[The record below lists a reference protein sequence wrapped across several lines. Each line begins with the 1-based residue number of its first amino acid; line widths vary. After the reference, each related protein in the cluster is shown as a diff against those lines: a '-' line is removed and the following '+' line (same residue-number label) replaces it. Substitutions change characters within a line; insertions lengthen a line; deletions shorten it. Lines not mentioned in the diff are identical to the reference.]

1 MTPDQRRQGLSDR
14 GSLASGAGM
23 LFVYESPGPLQFWMV
38 RMQFPLDFV
47 WIEADCTVGE
57 ITPDVPPPPPNAD
70 NSEIARI
77 SPEGEM
83 QYVLEIN
90 GGEAAGLGLQVGQS
104 VVFEGPIA
112 GRFGC

>member
-1 MTPDQRRQGLSDR
+1 
-14 GSLASGAGM
+14 M
-23 LFVYESPGPLQFWMV
+23 LFVFESPRSLQFWMV

-47 WIEADCTVGE
+47 WIGDDCTVGE
-57 ITPDVPPPPPNAD
+57 ITSDVPPPPPNAD
-70 NSEIARI
+70 DSEIARI

-90 GGEAAGLGLQVGQS
+90 GSEAAALGLQVGQS